1 MENKKEHSIQTIL
14 NNEGV
19 ARLIF
24 GNPPTNSMSIVL
36 LEELA
41 LTIQKLGE
49 QEEVRII
56 ILQSEGDR
64 TFCSGADFTEL
75 MAIDDEESGR
85 IFFSGFAKVINACR
99 KSPKIILGRIQ
110 GKAVGGGV
118 GLAAATDYCFA
129 TQFAA
134 IKLSELSI
142 GIIPAVIEPAV
153 ERKVGLSSFSIL
165 ALKATEFFSADWAK
179 EKGLYMDVF
188 ETATEMDEAIL
199 SLARRLSK
207 YNPEGLKELKR
218 ILWKN
223 TDHWE
228 ELLLE
233 RAEISGKLV
242 LSNFTKET
250 LQAFKAKNG

>member
-1 MENKKEHSIQTIL
+1 MENKKEHTIQTIL

-19 ARLIF
+19 VRLIF

-36 LEELA
+36 LKELA
-41 LTIQKLGE
+41 MTIEKLGE
-49 QEEVRII
+49 QDEVRII

-75 MAIDDEESGR
+75 MAIDDKESGR

-110 GKAVGGGV
+110 GKSVGGGV

-153 ERKVGLSSFSIL
+153 ERKVGLSSFSSL

-179 EKGLYMDVF
+179 DKGLYMEVF
-188 ETATEMDEAIL
+188 ENTEEMDEKL
-199 SLARRLSK
+199 SKFANDLSK
-207 YNPEGLKELKR
+207 YNPEALKALKK

-223 TDHWE
+223 TDHWDT
-228 ELLLE
+228 LLKV
-233 RAEISGKLV
+233 RAEISGELV
-242 LSNFTKET
+242 LSSFTKEK
-250 LQAFKAKNG
+250 LRSLKAKE

>member
-1 MENKKEHSIQTIL
+1 MKNKKQHSIQTIL

-19 ARLIF
+19 VRLIF

-41 LTIQKLGE
+41 MTIEKLGE

-64 TFCSGADFTEL
+64 TFCSGADFPEL
-75 MAIDDEESGR
+75 MAIDDKESGR

-179 EKGLYMDVF
+179 EKGLYMEVF
-188 ETATEMDEAIL
+188 ETVTEMDEAIL
-199 SLARRLSK
+199 SLASSLSK

-228 ELLLE
+228 ELLIE